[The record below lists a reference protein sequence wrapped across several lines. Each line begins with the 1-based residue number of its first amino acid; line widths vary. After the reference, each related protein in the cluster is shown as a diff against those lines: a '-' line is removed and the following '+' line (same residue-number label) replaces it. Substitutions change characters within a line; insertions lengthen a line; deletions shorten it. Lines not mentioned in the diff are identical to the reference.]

1 MFAVTNAP
9 STHIAFV
16 IDSEY
21 EMLSKAAVQGR
32 WQAQY
37 GALPEFRFQRRRKPP
52 LMASMRG
59 VTAES
64 EIVSHVY
71 QDRDGTLE
79 VLARIEHALPPEAQE
94 AAQAEY
100 QAVIRS
106 ITVKEPQGSGSEGP
120 VVK

>member
-1 MFAVTNAP
+1 
-9 STHIAFV
+9 
-16 IDSEY
+16 
-21 EMLSKAAVQGR
+21 
-32 WQAQY
+32 
-37 GALPEFRFQRRRKPP
+37 
-52 LMASMRG
+52 MASMRG